1 MNLILWRHAE
11 AEEGEGG
18 NDPARTL
25 TSKGQRQAKRMA
37 TWLEARLPDK
47 YKVICSR
54 ARRSQDTARALTEK
68 FKVDASIDP
77 GASYAAVLA
86 AVDWP
91 HGSGTVIVVG
101 HQPALGEVAS
111 MLLAGDPADWT
122 IRKGALWWISYRERD
137 TGAETSLRVAMSP
150 DLL

>member
-11 AEEGEGG
+11 AEESP
-18 NDPARTL
+18 NDLARQL
-25 TSKGQRQAKRMA
+25 TAKGHRQAQRMGA
-37 TWLEARLPDK
+37 WLEARLPEK

-68 FKVDASIDP
+68 FKIDASIDP

-86 AVDWP
+86 AANWP
-91 HGSGTVIVVG
+91 HASGTVVVVG
-101 HQPALGEVAS
+101 HQPTLGEVAS
-111 MLLAGDPADWT
+111 MVLAGEPTEWA
-122 IRKGALWWISYRERD
+122 IRKGAVWWISYRERESV
-137 TGAETSLRVAMSP
+137 GETVLRAAMSP

>member
-11 AEEGEGG
+11 ADESP
-18 NDPARTL
+18 NDLARQL
-25 TSKGQRQAKRMA
+25 TAKGHRQAQRMGA
-37 TWLEARLPDK
+37 WLEARLPDK

-68 FKVDASIDP
+68 FRIDASIDP

-86 AVDWP
+86 AVNWP
-91 HGSGTVIVVG
+91 HASGTVVVVG
-101 HQPALGEVAS
+101 HQPTLGEVAS
-111 MLLAGDPADWT
+111 MVLAGAPTEWA
-122 IRKGALWWISYRERD
+122 IRKGALWWISYRERESV
-137 TGAETSLRVAMSP
+137 GETVLRAAMSP

>member
-11 AEEGEGG
+11 AEEAS
-18 NDPARTL
+18 NDLARQL
-25 TSKGQRQAKRMA
+25 TAKGHRQAQRMGA
-37 TWLEARLPDK
+37 WLEARLPDK

-68 FKVDASIDP
+68 FRIDPNIDP

-86 AVDWP
+86 AVNWP
-91 HGSGTVIVVG
+91 QAPGTIVVVG
-101 HQPALGEVAS
+101 HQPTLGEVAS
-111 MLLAGDPADWT
+111 MILAGAPADWA
-122 IRKGALWWISYRERD
+122 IKKGALWWISYRERERV
-137 TGAETSLRVAMSP
+137 GEIALRVAMSP